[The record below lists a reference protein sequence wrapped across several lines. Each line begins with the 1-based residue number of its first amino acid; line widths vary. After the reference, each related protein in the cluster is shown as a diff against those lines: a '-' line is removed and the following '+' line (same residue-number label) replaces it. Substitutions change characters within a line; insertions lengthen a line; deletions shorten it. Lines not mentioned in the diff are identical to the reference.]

1 MRVLYIENEPDVRR
15 LVSYLLPAAGM
26 TVECVADTKS
36 ALLAIRRVVPDVILL
51 DIMLP
56 GEDGYSFCRC
66 LRDDPQTRDLP
77 IVILSARVM
86 PAEIQR
92 GYDCGA
98 DLYLVKPFEPAELTD
113 GLRRA
118 VAARRGGFKGRFAR
132 QAESGLT

>member
-15 LVSYLLPAAGM
+15 LVSYLLPAWGM

-36 ALLAIRRVVPDVILL
+36 ALLAMRRFRPDVILL

-66 LRDDPQTRDLP
+66 LRDDPRMRNLP

-98 DLYLVKPFEPAELTD
+98 DLYLPKPFEPAELTD

-118 VAARRGGFKGRFAR
+118 VAARRGAS
-132 QAESGLT
+132 ETDSSGTPNPA